1 VSVDINS
8 PEYIERA
15 IQITQERIVQL
26 DQTMEAVQRDLDDAL
41 IRADLDKIAPL
52 NESAVDSGSSTNTV
66 VAQHE
71 ARLEFLNNSKAA
83 AGNRLNELK
92 GGGSSQA
99 DPPPP
104 PPPTA
109 KKS

>member
-1 VSVDINS
+1 VSVDTSS

-15 IQITQERIVQL
+15 IAITQERISQI
-26 DQTMEAVQRDLDDAL
+26 DQTMATAQRDLDDAL

-52 NESAVDSGSSTNTV
+52 ADTAGATSSSTAVVQQHEERMNFLRNSRANAEERLAELKSGSPSP
-66 VAQHE
+66 
-71 ARLEFLNNSKAA
+71 
-83 AGNRLNELK
+83 
-92 GGGSSQA
+92 A
-99 DPPPP
+99 DPPP